1 MRSAER
7 RFLRS
12 TLAAY
17 GSQLGRVLIRAA
29 SDLALARIIVPD
41 AFGIYELA
49 LALAV
54 IAAIVRDL
62 GLPYELVRH
71 PRRPYGAVLAW
82 EAGAGLALALALM
95 VAAPAAASLNPRLP
109 AVLAVYAWWVLLD
122 GLAVVPRVYFE
133 CELEVGRLVAPEI
146 ARGAAVAAV
155 SIGLAAAGAGVW
167 ALVAG
172 QLAGAALFAVL
183 LWGRAWGR
191 IPLQFSR
198 GEAAALPGMIRNS
211 SFLFLIAL
219 AALPVPQ
226 VSKLIVG
233 SGLGVA
239 AGAFWTAQY
248 NKAREWGFRLQEL
261 VMPAVARVLYPALID
276 YRRRGDRGRYLGA
289 YRMGTVT
296 LLGLQTLGGYFLA
309 FNAEVVLVRILIG
322 PQWARAVPLVQVL
335 CFAPLAD
342 PFSPLGGEL
351 LKSEGQDRAW
361 FAVVALN
368 IASLTVAGILL
379 THRMGAIGMAWA
391 NYLLAGSLLM
401 AWRVYRI
408 CGGAEFGRLAR
419 DLLYLYLVPLP
430 LFALVAWWQPPATW
444 GRLAASVPAAAAAFG
459 LYLAR
464 FGGPF
469 RGFFATAPEPASA
482 AVAASLAGEAAPLP
496 GDPAAGAGRSALGGP

>member
-1 MRSAER
+1 MRPAES

-17 GSQLGRVLIRAA
+17 GSQLGRVLIRAVSDLVLA
-29 SDLALARIIVPD
+29 RILLPEAHGLYDLALA
-41 AFGIYELA
+41 F
-49 LALAV
+49 AV

-82 EAGAGLALALALM
+82 EAGAGLALSLGLALA
-95 VAAPAAASLNPRLP
+95 APLAASFDPRLP

-133 CELEVGRLVAPEI
+133 CELAVGRLVAPEI
-146 ARGAAVAAV
+146 ARGAVIAAVA
-155 SIGLAAAGAGVW
+155 IGMAAAGCGVW
-167 ALVAG
+167 SLVVG

-183 LWGRAWGR
+183 VWRRAWGR
-191 IPLQFSR
+191 IPLAVR
-198 GEAAALPGMIRNS
+198 RADLAALPAMIGRS
-211 SFLFLIAL
+211 FFLFLIAL
-219 AALPVPQ
+219 AALPLPQ
-226 VSKLIVG
+226 VNKLIVG
-233 SGLGVA
+233 SALGVA
-239 AGAFWTAQY
+239 AGAFWTAQF
-248 NKAREWGFRLQEL
+248 NKARDWGFRLQEL

-276 YRRRGDRGRYLGA
+276 YRKHGDRRRYIGA

-296 LLGLQTLGGYFLA
+296 LLGLQTLGAYFLA
-309 FNAEVVLVRILIG
+309 FNAQVVLVRILIG

-351 LKSEGQDRAW
+351 LKTEGQDRAW

-368 IASLTVAGILL
+368 IVSLAAFGILL
-379 THRMGAIGMAWA
+379 THRLGPIGMAWA
-391 NYLLAGSLLM
+391 NYLLLGGLLM
-401 AWRVYRI
+401 TWRIYRI
-408 CGGAEFGRLAR
+408 CGAAELARLAR

-430 LFALVAWWQPPATW
+430 LFALVAWWLPPATW
-444 GRLAASVPAAAAAFG
+444 ARLAASVPAAAAAFA

-464 FGGPF
+464 FRGPF
-469 RGFFATAPEPASA
+469 RDFFAAAPEPSPE

-496 GDPAAGAGRSALGGP
+496 GDAAQALGEP